1 MDKLLEFFLYLQ
13 GPYAYLAAFLV
24 LLACG
29 LGVPIP
35 EDITLFTMGI
45 LSYYGLADL
54 WISIAVCLFGVLF
67 GDSLIYFIGRKYGT
81 RLTQKGIFKR
91 LLPPDR
97 LEKTREMFR
106 KRGNSVIFMARF
118 MPGLRAPTYFSA
130 GVLHLPFRV
139 FFLYD
144 GLASLISVP
153 ALVSVT
159 YIFGDQ
165 VHDVIQVARK
175 VQHGIVFLILF
186 VVLLIVIKYLLRR
199 REKKRAQSQ

>member
-24 LLACG
+24 LLGCG
-29 LGVPIP
+29 LGIPIP

-54 WISIAVCLFGVLF
+54 WVSIGVCLFGVLF
-67 GDSLIYFIGRKYGT
+67 GDSLIYFIGRRYGEA
-81 RLTQKGIFKR
+81 LTQKGIFKK

-97 LEKTREMFR
+97 LAKTREMFA
-106 KRGNSVIFMARF
+106 KKGNSVIFAARF

-130 GVLHLPFRV
+130 GVLHLPFRI

-144 GLASLISVP
+144 GIASLISVP
-153 ALVSVT
+153 LLVSVT

-165 VHDVIQVARK
+165 VHKVIQIARQ
-175 VQHGIVFLILF
+175 VQHGIVFIIIF
-186 VVLLIVIKYLLRR
+186 VILLIAKYFWSKRMRR
-199 REKKRAQSQ
+199 T